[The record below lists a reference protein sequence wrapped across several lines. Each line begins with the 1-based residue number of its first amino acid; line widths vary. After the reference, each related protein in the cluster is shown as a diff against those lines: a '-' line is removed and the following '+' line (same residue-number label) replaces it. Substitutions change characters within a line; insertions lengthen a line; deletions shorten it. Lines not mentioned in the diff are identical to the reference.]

1 MLVFECPRGEC
12 FSAILA
18 EIELNRFM
26 LGLAAAALDEMAA
39 LAIGATLDL
48 AVEGAVGAA
57 PKYVEFGF

>member
-1 MLVFECPRGEC
+1 
-12 FSAILA
+12 
-18 EIELNRFM
+18 M
-26 LGLAAAALDEMAA
+26 LGLAAAAFDEMAA